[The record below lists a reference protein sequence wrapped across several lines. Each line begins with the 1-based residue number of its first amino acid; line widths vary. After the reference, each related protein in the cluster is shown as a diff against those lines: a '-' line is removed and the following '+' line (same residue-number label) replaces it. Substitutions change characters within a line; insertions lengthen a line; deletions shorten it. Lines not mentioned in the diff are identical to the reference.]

1 MSKKKNKDSEGT
13 KDEKYENL
21 LEFVTSYE
29 SRADRLKTALAPL
42 MKTGFLDLVKSVKEG
57 LQNKHTKLNK
67 ELTEKQETITSLEEK
82 VATETWLE
90 TEQIPFDRLLF
101 DRPKSPIYVE
111 ETPPNAKYHKGVGDN
126 DIIAMLFDEWKEGLC

>member
-57 LQNKHTKLNK
+57 LQNYKT
-67 ELTEKQETITSLEEK
+67 Q
-82 VATETWLE
+82 
-90 TEQIPFDRLLF
+90 
-101 DRPKSPIYVE
+101 
-111 ETPPNAKYHKGVGDN
+111 
-126 DIIAMLFDEWKEGLC
+126 